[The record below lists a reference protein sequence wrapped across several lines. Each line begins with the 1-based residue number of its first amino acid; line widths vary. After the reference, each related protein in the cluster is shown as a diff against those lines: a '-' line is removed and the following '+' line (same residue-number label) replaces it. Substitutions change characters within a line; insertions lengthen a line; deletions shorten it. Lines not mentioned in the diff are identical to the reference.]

1 MTISQL
7 LLPAAAALYLLFVPL
22 TAWLA
27 LRRDRSPFLWGAIA
41 LVTGPVAP
49 IVLAFAPPGAC
60 PACRAT
66 VVGWPASCATCG
78 SALDDDAVPIARPAD
93 AADPGDRSNV
103 DAAAIVAEHRAA
115 AIAAAGPPPTTM
127 STAGPVAGSLAI
139 EPAAPAV
146 LAAPVPAAV
155 AAAPAAR
162 ATRSRK
168 SSRTTTVVADTGA
181 TTMLATAMFVTGS
194 DLQPGLHYL
203 IATRGRSLVILGPVE
218 TDPTLVA
225 LQRPLRRLR
234 VTAFSGDLL
243 INDVRPGWSLGF
255 ANLHGGT
262 PEQVERALLDGGSGP
277 GVS

>member
-1 MTISQL
+1 MSSL
-7 LLPAAAALYLLFVPL
+7 VLASVAGVLYLLFVPL

-27 LRRDRSPFLWGAIA
+27 LRRDRSPFMWGAIA
-41 LVTGPVAP
+41 LVTGPVATV
-49 IVLAFAPPGAC
+49 VLAFAPPGAC
-60 PACRAT
+60 PSCKTPVA
-66 VVGWPASCATCG
+66 GWPAACTTCG
-78 SALDDDAVPIARPAD
+78 SALDDDAVEIARPAGTTP
-93 AADPGDRSNV
+93 ATGQAPV

-115 AIAAAGPPPTTM
+115 AIAAAGPPPMAT
-127 STAGPVAGSLAI
+127 SSVGPVAGALAI
-139 EPAAPAV
+139 EAAAPVAPV
-146 LAAPVPAAV
+146 APVPAAV

-162 ATRSRK
+162 SSRSRK
-168 SSRTTTVVADTGA
+168 AKATTVVDDAGA

-203 IATRGRSLVILGPVE
+203 IATRGRSLVVLGPVE
-218 TDPTLVA
+218 SDPHLVA

-262 PEQVERALLDGGSGP
+262 PEQVERALLDGGSAP